1 MALPPDFAE
10 LNSMVGMV
18 PEDQELEAESNQES
32 RPTGERDVGEAGTDL
47 DTNGSTND
55 GDIREV
61 AEDGDVPMDH
71 PEADPAWRNQNPAMA
86 AEEEVIHG
94 MLSDKGL

>member
-10 LNSMVGMV
+10 LNSMVGIV
-18 PEDQELEAESNQES
+18 AENQELEEESNEDS
-32 RPTGERDVGEAGTDL
+32 RPTGERDGGG
-47 DTNGSTND
+47 TNGSANEED
-55 GDIREV
+55 MIREV

-71 PEADPAWRNQNPAMA
+71 QEADPAWRNQNPAMA

-94 MLSDKGL
+94 TLSDKGL